1 MAMIQRAAIIFG
13 WAALVFIAFATLSP
27 IQSRPTLAG
36 LRLEHFA
43 AFAVTGF
50 AFAFGAPHRTRG
62 IFVMMILS
70 ALILESV
77 QLLTP
82 DRHARLLDALV
93 KAIGAVCGVGASRLA
108 LGLGYLIEAR
118 MPTSAKRH
126 R

>member
-1 MAMIQRAAIIFG
+1 MAMIQRAATIFG
-13 WAALVFIAFATLSP
+13 WAALVFITFATLSP

-36 LRLEHFA
+36 LRVEHFA

-50 AFAFGAPHRTRG
+50 ALAFGAPHRTRG
-62 IFVMMILS
+62 IAVMMIVS
-70 ALILESV
+70 AVILESV

-108 LGLGYLIEAR
+108 LGWAFSIEPRTSA
-118 MPTSAKRH
+118 SAKRH

>member
-1 MAMIQRAAIIFG
+1 MAMIQRAAIILG
-13 WAALVFIAFATLSP
+13 WAALVFITFATLSP

-62 IFVMMILS
+62 IAAMVILS
-70 ALILESV
+70 ALILESI

-82 DRHARLLDALV
+82 DRHARLLDVLV
-93 KAIGAVCGVGASRLA
+93 KVIGALCGGGASRLA
-108 LGLGYLIEAR
+108 LGWAFPIEPR
-118 MPTSAKRH
+118 TSTFAKRH